1 MTLVDLQGLWEHQ
14 CTLISEGQEDIKDD
28 QIVEK
33 NLKELKKITQ
43 ECVMLQMSSGDDVFG
58 MARNLL
64 KLVKKSGE
72 LMQKETTRIKLD
84 IFQAIGKADP

>member
-1 MTLVDLQGLWEHQ
+1 MILQGLCEHQ
-14 CTLISEGQEDIKDD
+14 CTLILEGQDDIKDD
-28 QIVEK
+28 QNVEK
-33 NLKELKKITQ
+33 SLKKLKKITQ
-43 ECVMLQMSSGDDVFG
+43 ECVILQMSHGDEVFG

>member
-1 MTLVDLQGLWEHQ
+1 MTLVDLQGLCELQ

-33 NLKELKKITQ
+33 KSKKITQ
-43 ECVMLQMSSGDDVFG
+43 ECAMLQMSSGDDVFG

>member
-1 MTLVDLQGLWEHQ
+1 
-14 CTLISEGQEDIKDD
+14 
-28 QIVEK
+28 
-33 NLKELKKITQ
+33 
-43 ECVMLQMSSGDDVFG
+43 MLQMSSGDDVFG

>member
-1 MTLVDLQGLWEHQ
+1 M
-14 CTLISEGQEDIKDD
+14 EGQDDIKDD
-28 QIVEK
+28 QNVEK
-33 NLKELKKITQ
+33 SLKKLKKITQ
-43 ECVMLQMSSGDDVFG
+43 ECAILQMSHGDDVFG

>member
-1 MTLVDLQGLWEHQ
+1 MTLVDLQGLCEHQ

-28 QIVEK
+28 QIVGK
-33 NLKELKKITQ
+33 NLKKITQ
-43 ECVMLQMSSGDDVFG
+43 ECAMLQMSSGDEVFG